1 MWQRE
6 RCRQENHTAIAV
18 EVTDGGEIDSIGED
32 DGCHIKEGTEQK
44 FQSHKQ
50 NRDEPSVI
58 NE

>member
-6 RCRQENHTAIAV
+6 RCRQGNHTAIAV
-18 EVTDGGEIDSIGED
+18 EVTDGGGEIDSIGED

-50 NRDEPSVI
+50 N
-58 NE
+58 